1 MKVHKEKRYYEPF
14 YKFIQD
20 YSSAETV
27 SHEGFG
33 LLNFDNGDEDNHLLE
48 KQSYLLQVLSSFK
61 RECDAFDSVIEIYVL
76 LNKAIK
82 RIIPVKEIT
91 ILLIDENTESFYPLI
106 EIKDSKIPER
116 INHYNKEGIINVV
129 FESRKPMILPELDDF
144 TTDGP
149 KLQYFVFPVY
159 ENKKKHGLLTLFTS
173 VSQTSVTALD
183 REMIQVLLDLA
194 LSKIER
200 VRLKERLNST
210 YEELQTY
217 QAKLSNDFRLAA
229 IGELTDGIV
238 EDIMS
243 PLQVIMSY
251 VDILGQDNND
261 TQEIRKIKNQ
271 VTKINTAINRLVKFS
286 TLNQKVVKIQPCNI
300 NDVIKDYSSL
310 VKSTIANLNL
320 ELALDFENNM
330 PSILSHPNYIYQI
343 LTNLISMIK
352 NKIKGNGGIIVQ
364 SRYKKDFI
372 LLRLISTANL
382 TPYDSRKP
390 FQKTGK
396 TIDLNTRIV
405 ENLMNKHEGDF
416 TIESYEQSGSTITL
430 YFPLIRK
437 IRK

>member
-1 MKVHKEKRYYEPF
+1 MKVHKEKRHYEPF

-20 YSSAETV
+20 YSSTTTV
-27 SHEGFG
+27 NHEGLG
-33 LLNFDNGDEDNHLLE
+33 LLTFDNDDEDNHLLE
-48 KQSYLLQVLSSFK
+48 KQSYLLQVLNSFK
-61 RECDAFDSVIEIYVL
+61 KECDTFDSLVEIYVL

-82 RIIPVKEIT
+82 RILPVKEIT
-91 ILLIDENTESFYPLI
+91 ILLVDENTGALYPLI

-116 INHYNKEGIINVV
+116 INHYNKEGIINAV

-144 TTDGP
+144 TSEGP

-159 ENKKKHGLLTLFTS
+159 ENRKKHGLLTLLTS
-173 VSQTSVTALD
+173 INPSAISTID
-183 REMIQVLLDLA
+183 REMIQVLLDMGLA
-194 LSKIER
+194 KIER
-200 VRLKERLNST
+200 LRLREKLNLT

-238 EDIMS
+238 EDIMT

-251 VDILGQDNND
+251 VDIIGQDKNGD
-261 TQEIRKIKNQ
+261 FEVKKIKNQ

-300 NDVIKDYSSL
+300 NDVITDYSNL
-310 VKSTIANLNL
+310 VKSTIANLSL
-320 ELALDFENNM
+320 ELALDFESKI
-330 PSILSHPNYIYQI
+330 PSILSHPNYIYQL

-364 SRYKKDFI
+364 TRYKTDYI

-382 TPYDSRKP
+382 ASYDSRSP
-390 FQKTGK
+390 LQKTGK
-396 TIDLNTRIV
+396 TIDLSTRIV

-416 TIESYEQSGSTITL
+416 TIESYDQSGSTITL

-437 IRK
+437 LRK